1 MEEVTFLVQGSA
13 ADPYVVTFKRRAPG
27 NLSAYC
33 TCMAGEKGTFCKH
46 RLGILRGERRGIV
59 SANAA
64 EVERVH
70 SWLAGSDVEA
80 AIAAVEAC
88 EDGITRAESELAKA
102 KKKLARSLLD

>member
-13 ADPYVVTFKRRAPG
+13 ADPYTVTFKQRSPG

-33 TCMAGEKGTFCKH
+33 TCPAGEKGTFCKH
-46 RLGILRGERRGIV
+46 RLGILRGEARGIV
-59 SANAA
+59 SPNAA
-64 EVERVH
+64 DVARVR

-88 EDGITRAESELAKA
+88 EDAVTRAESDLAKA
-102 KKKLARSLLD
+102 KKALGRAMLD